1 MEFEDKLDYL
11 TEHTQGMINNLLRE
25 FIKEYYSLKN
35 DYEDVN
41 EKYEELKENYENYKE
56 HSRLLTAYEE
66 SGMRDADFY

>member
-35 DYEDVN
+35 DYENVN

-56 HSRLLTAYEE
+56 HSRPLTAYEE

>member
-11 TEHTQGMINNLLRE
+11 IEHTQGMINNLLRE

-56 HSRLLTAYEE
+56 HSRPLTAYEE